1 MEHSR
6 HARSDSDAPLEA
18 GQALSVLIVDDSFL
32 MRRVLRD
39 ILEKADG
46 LCIAGEA
53 ADGQEALKRVAELSP
68 DVILLDIEMPHM
80 DGIEFLRRARLLTD
94 ARIIVISSI
103 TQLGSSR
110 AMAALDLGACDI
122 LPKTSGVLSID
133 MEVQRSAALLDAIHR
148 CTAV

>member
-1 MEHSR
+1 MKHSR
-6 HARSDSDAPLEA
+6 HAPPDAPLDA

-32 MRRVLRD
+32 MRRVLRN

-68 DVILLDIEMPHM
+68 AVILLDIEMPHM

-103 TQLGSSR
+103 TQLGSPR
-110 AMAALDLGACDI
+110 AMEALDLGASDI

-133 MEVQRSAALLDAIHR
+133 LEEQRSAALLDAIR
-148 CTAV
+148 YGTAA